1 MKLHKIFCVVPKQQ
15 AYLRGDSASC
25 FWKNYSTEGSFFGER
40 DRMQKSSFSN
50 GIFIAGFG
58 RKCRDSRSQRSFPA
72 IQHVWDSDSTKQG
85 KGFHGWEIEHPFAG
99 GMSSDGYCI
108 IAVSRYAP
116 IVRRLG
122 QSGYRKDSDF
132 QRSQSFLAFLRSAMV
147 DEVGSILL
155 GAAAG
160 NMLGL
165 SVEDVEEASR
175 ALDAFSGQAIYR
187 GIETSALDPS
197 TKAALEDLLL
207 GHVMKGWI
215 KGGMSREGFV
225 EIRKMYPLSGIVSGL
240 AMVLDRHV
248 DKLCAFLER
257 GRLLQKA
264 DKAVHT
270 IGIYDLRYSNGGG
283 QKVLS
288 LLLPLY
294 VSLGYRVILITEN
307 LDEQEYP
314 VPPGV
319 VRVVLKHRC
328 LGVMQLRLEEF
339 FHYIQKYRIDIM
351 CLHYIEQDIRFF
363 YDTLF
368 FKLLG
373 IPVLAEIHIMFL
385 SLVRKRNYMAEQW
398 AHIFRLM
405 DQVIVL
411 SKSNELFWKNLGCK
425 ATYIPNPVEQGQQ
438 LWNRPISFAERNG
451 KKILWIGRTTDTGKR
466 LLDVVDIMAIVRD
479 AIPDAK
485 LCIVGEAENLS
496 RLRQLIA
503 DKHLE
508 KNIEFAGYHTDVT
521 PFYENSDVMLMT
533 SEMESFSMV
542 LVESKLHGVPTVM
555 YELPYLELVRDMRG
569 ILAVPQQDKTAAAQ
583 ALISVLED
591 KKLRHRMSIDAKR
604 SIHRFVI
611 YDIKMAWCKVFDE
624 ISHMNDGCSYDSD
637 QRIIQELLLQ
647 EVWAEEG

>member
-1 MKLHKIFCVVPKQQ
+1 MFLEELQHKRIILWGTGQDAEAFFQQ
-15 AYLRGDSASC
+15 WDFYRR
-25 FWKNYSTEGSFFGER
+25 FWEKV
-40 DRMQKSSFSN
+40 
-50 GIFIAGFG
+50 
-58 RKCRDSRSQRSFPA
+58 SRQPFPS
-72 IQHVWDSDSTKQG
+72 IQYVWDSDPTKQG
-85 KGFHGWEIEHPFAG
+85 TDFHGWEIEHPFADG
-99 GMSSDGYCI
+99 RSSDNYCI
-108 IAVSRYAP
+108 IAVSRYAS
-116 IVRRLG
+116 IVERLE
-122 QSGYRKDSDF
+122 QSGYRKNSEF

-147 DEVGSILL
+147 DEVESILI
-155 GAAAG
+155 GTADN
-160 NMLGL
+160 NMLAL
-165 SVEDVEEASR
+165 SVEDIEEAARTS
-175 ALDAFSGQAIYR
+175 DTFWEDGQFIYR
-187 GIETSALDPS
+187 GIEMSTLELS
-197 TKAALEDLLL
+197 TKAVLEDLLL
-207 GHVMKGWI
+207 GHVMKEWM
-215 KGGMSREGFV
+215 KGGMSREGFI
-225 EIRKMYPLSGIVSGL
+225 EIRKMYPLSSIVSGL

-248 DKLCAFLER
+248 DKLCAFLEH
-257 GRLLQKA
+257 GRLLQKT
-264 DKAVHT
+264 DKAVRT

-328 LGVMQLRLEEF
+328 LGVMQLRFEEF
-339 FHYIQKYRIDIM
+339 FHYIQKYHIDIM

-373 IPVLAEIHIMFL
+373 IPVLTEIHIMFL
-385 SLVRKRNYMAEQW
+385 SLIRKRNYMAEQW

-405 DQVIVL
+405 DRVIVL

-438 LWNRPISFAERNG
+438 LWNRPISFAGRNG

-479 AIPDAK
+479 VIPDAK

-496 RLRQLIA
+496 RLCQLIA

-521 PFYENSDVMLMT
+521 PFYENSDV
-533 SEMESFSMV
+533 
-542 LVESKLHGVPTVM
+542 
-555 YELPYLELVRDMRG
+555 
-569 ILAVPQQDKTAAAQ
+569 
-583 ALISVLED
+583 
-591 KKLRHRMSIDAKR
+591 IDDD
-604 SIHRFVI
+604 
-611 YDIKMAWCKVFDE
+611 DIGNGKFFDGARREQIAW
-624 ISHMNDGCSYDSD
+624 GSD
-637 QRIIQELLLQ
+637 CH
-647 EVWAEEG
+647 V